1 MIWVLGLVL
10 LLALLIPLAAVL
22 LDAPRR
28 HGRLPDRTPPLPPQ
42 DDRVDLLARRL
53 LSLEDDVETV
63 ARGLQDL
70 RDEIDVVR
78 QVLESGRPPDPTERH
93 GSRKR

>member
-28 HGRLPDRTPPLPPQ
+28 QGRLPERTAALPPE
-42 DDRVDLLARRL
+42 DDRVDILARRL

-78 QVLESGRPPDPTERH
+78 HLLESGRSPNSTERR
-93 GSRKR
+93 GGPNR